1 MGHPEDLAGGS
12 REHLWL
18 MLTNPPRGARAW
30 GRPRRA
36 LGAQFHDSG
45 PSPGGEGP
53 PALRWSCSR
62 VISHF
67 FGAFQIPF
75 EAPHGAAFKGC
86 FDHLCPAF
94 RALVT
99 RWESRCLARG
109 SLRHFLLVKA
119 VPEGD
124 SILRDVPERGPL
136 LSCLT
141 PQRRT
146 LLPRSEAQR
155 PPSLSPSSDSEW
167 KFFPRK
173 KPFLETV
180 SSGSTTSPL

>member
-124 SILRDVPERGPL
+124 TERRSRAGTPSFVPHPATADPPPEERSPAAPKPLPL
-136 LSCLT
+136 LGL
-141 PQRRT
+141 
-146 LLPRSEAQR
+146 
-155 PPSLSPSSDSEW
+155 
-167 KFFPRK
+167 
-173 KPFLETV
+173 
-180 SSGSTTSPL
+180 